1 MPPPLEAQSL
11 NHWTAREVPTQALN
25 DWPHVV
31 WSPWT
36 PPASGGSY
44 AHSGCSPRPSL
55 PIPATRPSYPTTVTS
70 HQSPCAPVQPGLSTL
85 PAASLT
91 GQPAFRLSP
100 HSSEKGTHMLV
111 ASCLLQAEHAL
122 SGRTVCSPL
131 RLAQRTAHH
140 PGSASIVCLYS
151 ASWAYGSVS
160 IEPGLP
166 LRNLSPCSGF

>member
-1 MPPPLEAQSL
+1 MPPPLEVQSL

-85 PAASLT
+85 PAAS
-91 GQPAFRLSP
+91 AFRLSP
-100 HSSEKGTHMLV
+100 HSSEKRTHMLV